1 MKANGSVTEQHRGTE
16 SDAVA
21 NKLLQTFKNAT
32 KRGRSG
38 CDGTLS
44 DEVRINLASEFRF
57 DLRIERKNFK
67 FVIFAEQRLDQ
78 GSTERLAR
86 SLHESDLTLVCGGG
100 IEKSLQNRAEIANGD
115 LFAKEL
121 LQDLLDFT
129 EGEETGHKLV
139 D

>member
-1 MKANGSVTEQHRGTE
+1 
-16 SDAVA
+16 
-21 NKLLQTFKNAT
+21 
-32 KRGRSG
+32 
-38 CDGTLS
+38 
-44 DEVRINLASEFRF
+44 VRIDLTPEFGL
-57 DLRIERKNFK
+57 DLRIERENFK

-86 SLHESDLTLVCGGG
+86 GFHERDLTLVGGGG
-100 IEKSLQNRAEIANGD
+100 IEKSLENSAEIANGN

-121 LQDLLDFT
+121 LQDLLDFA